1 MVLTRLSAIKK
12 KKYILPTNKNI
23 ANHNANCNINAS
35 SNIVTVEKTNCRIVS
50 DTQTQIVDATQGATE
65 YDSD

>member
-23 ANHNANCNINAS
+23 ANRNANCNINAS